1 MSDPEIQRPVAST
14 GTQILRLID
23 AVGAPLTELGRRYA
37 RWADDNQETIQRF
50 LAGVVAFKVW
60 VIDDITAED
69 GAELRAVVFDVEIL
83 RTVIRH
89 GWYPTANMSAG
100 QVADLAGELEDPD
113 EERAASA
120 HEVFINKF
128 REDADTIEQRLATQ
142 FPDRAQAISDAFAA
156 HRQAKFSLSIPV
168 FLAQADG
175 ITSDRLGETLFS
187 SKTIQM
193 AEGLASEVKEGILR
207 KLFLGL
213 MWSEWPL
220 ALPVNQRPDNFSGLN
235 RHQVMHGEVS
245 DYGTEVNSLQAMAL
259 LNFCSFILTAQPVPM
274 APAGAEPPGGPHGS
288 AF

>member
-1 MSDPEIQRPVAST
+1 MSDPETQRPVAST
-14 GTQILRLID
+14 ATQILRLID
-23 AVGAPLTELGRRYA
+23 AVGAPLAELGRRWMM
-37 RWADDNQETIQRF
+37 WAEDNQETIQRF
-50 LAGVVAFKVW
+50 LAGVEAFKVW

-69 GAELRAVVFDVEIL
+69 GSELRAVVFDPEIL
-83 RTVIRH
+83 RPVIRH
-89 GWYPTANMSAG
+89 GWYPTANMSG
-100 QVADLAGELEDPD
+100 GEVAFLAGGLEDPD

-120 HEVFINKF
+120 HQVFINKF
-128 REDADTIEQRLATQ
+128 REDADTIEQRLATM
-142 FPDRAQAISDAFAA
+142 FPDRAQVISDAFAA

-175 ITSDRLGETLFS
+175 IAWDRLGRTLFS
-187 SKTIQM
+187 SKTIRE

-213 MWSEWPL
+213 MWPEWPL

-235 RHQVMHGEVS
+235 RHQVLHGEVS

-259 LNFCSFILTAQPVPM
+259 LNFCSFILKAQPVPM
-274 APAGAEPPGGPHGS
+274 AHAGAEPPGGPHGS